1 MPRLWD
7 CYVIRASADTLRN
20 VRATLAAVNAHYPVK
35 GDGYLL
41 TYESA
46 KLAKGNRERG
56 YLPVILYAA
65 PATSS
70 GANLC
75 AWSTA
80 ECRYG
85 CLNTSGYG
93 GINLDASGWNATQAA
108 RIRRAALMILDPE
121 GFAAQLIREV
131 KAASRKAEREGLRL
145 AVRMNGTTDVAWH
158 RVASE
163 LVAVIQEYATVYEY
177 TKRPKPDALEAGIDI
192 TYSYP
197 GGDGVA
203 ARRFLQA
210 GARVA
215 VVFDTAKGDALPAT
229 WRAPW
234 GDTIPVIDGDA
245 HEMRFTDPRG
255 VIVGLRAKGRL
266 VGERGTSRG
275 FLQPA

>member
-1 MPRLWD
+1 M
-7 CYVIRASADTLRN
+7 ISASAETRQR
-20 VRATLAAVNAHYPVK
+20 VAATLAAVDNAYPCK
-35 GDGYLL
+35 GSGYLL
-41 TYESA
+41 TYDSA

-56 YLPVILYAA
+56 YLPVIMYAA

-75 AWSTA
+75 AWSTG
-80 ECRYG
+80 ECRHG

-93 GINLDASGWNATQAA
+93 GIALDAAGWNRTQAA
-108 RIRRAALMILDPE
+108 RIRRSAQIILEPE
-121 GFAAQLIREV
+121 AFARDLLREV
-131 KAASRKAEREGLRL
+131 RAAWRKAERQGLRL
-145 AVRMNGTTDVAWH
+145 AIRLNGTTDIAWH
-158 RVASE
+158 RVAPE
-163 LVAVIQEYATVYEY
+163 LLADVQSYGTVYEY
-177 TKRPKPDALEAGIDI
+177 TKRPKPDALRAGVDV

-203 ARRFLQA
+203 AQRFLAA
-210 GARVA
+210 GSRVA
-215 VVFDTAKGDALPAT
+215 VVFATAKRDALPAT

-245 HEMRFTDPRG
+245 HEMRFTDPGG

-266 VGERGTSRG
+266 VGERGTARG